1 MEKTKYNGKLAIGI
15 ILIILGVGLATIAAF
30 RFCNDSI
37 YGHAEWQTYSPS
49 RSGSTPWGYN
59 YDWDINNI
67 YAPIEIYDN
76 SFWIEA
82 AFYLIFS
89 VLFISVG
96 SVLIAQYTAY
106 KKEIAQ
112 QQTEKMIAE
121 KYGVQVSIPA
131 SKPQIVNCNN
141 CNAEIECYENQPII
155 TCSKC
160 GKAYKNPYYKEK

>member
-15 ILIILGVGLATIAAF
+15 ILIFLGAALATIAAF
-30 RFCNDSI
+30 RFCNVSI
-37 YGHAEWQTYSPS
+37 YGLAELRTYSS
-49 RSGSTPWGYN
+49 SQSVSTPWGYN

-67 YAPIEIYDN
+67 YAPIEMYEN
-76 SFWIEA
+76 SFWIYA
-82 AFYLIFS
+82 AFYLVFS
-89 VLFISVG
+89 ILFISVG

-121 KYGVQVSIPA
+121 KYGAQVSIPA

-141 CNAEIECYENQPII
+141 CNAEIECFENQQII
-155 TCSKC
+155 RCPKC